1 MSSVAAVPHALVEED
16 VPHQKAKPPRVVRRR
31 PGARR
36 AARRE
41 AVFGY
46 AMIGLAMLFVTV
58 FTFLPI
64 LASLGLS
71 FFDWDVI
78 SPPKWAGLANYQR
91 FFSDGPV
98 LQSFGVTIC
107 MAIAIVVLQLS
118 LGLFLAVLVNQ
129 RTSTFGR
136 TFFRTTFYLP
146 LLASTAAVSIFMGYL
161 FDAKFGAINY
171 YLGLLGIPGVPW
183 LTSPFGAQVT
193 IVLIVVWQQVGFTFV
208 LFVSALMSVPVD
220 VLEAAS
226 IDGAGPLRTLFRI
239 KIPLISPTILFAAVI
254 ALINAM
260 QLFDQPYIMTK
271 GGPGTATTTAT
282 ISMYQT
288 GFQNLQFGYSS
299 AIAIV
304 LLLLILAIT
313 GIQFLASRKLVFY
326 Q

>member
-1 MSSVAAVPHALVEED
+1 MSAPTSTPHAVLRVSSRE
-16 VPHQKAKPPRVVRRR
+16 VKPPRPVRR

-36 AARRE
+36 TARRE
-41 AVFGY
+41 GMFGY
-46 AMIGLAMLFVTV
+46 AMIALSMLFVTV
-58 FTFLPI
+58 FTFIPI

-78 SPPKWAGLANYQR
+78 SPPTWAGLANYQR
-91 FFSDGPV
+91 FFTDGPV
-98 LQSFGVTIC
+98 LQSFGVTIV
-107 MAIAIVVLQLS
+107 MAIAIVALQLS

-129 RTSTFGR
+129 RTSNFGR
-136 TFFRTTFYLP
+136 TFFRTAFYLP
-146 LLASTAAVSIFMGYL
+146 LLASTAAVAIFMGYL

-171 YLGLLGIPGVPW
+171 YLGLLGMSGVPW

-208 LFVSALMSVPVD
+208 LFVSALMAVPTD
-220 VLEAAS
+220 VLEASS

-254 ALINAM
+254 AFINAM
-260 QLFDQPYIMTK
+260 QLFDQPFIMTK

-299 AIAIV
+299 AIAII